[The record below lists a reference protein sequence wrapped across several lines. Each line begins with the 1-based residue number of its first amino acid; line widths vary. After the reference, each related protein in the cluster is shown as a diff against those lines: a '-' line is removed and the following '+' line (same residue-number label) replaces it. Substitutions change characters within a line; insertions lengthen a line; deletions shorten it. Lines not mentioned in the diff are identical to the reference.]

1 VGMTMMGGSEG
12 GGLRGR
18 RRPRACPTIVS
29 TWFGCG
35 YFPKAPGTVG
45 SAAAIGIAI
54 LIEWYAG
61 WRPVEFGALALV
73 VSAPAIWA
81 AGETARQ
88 AGMKD
93 PQFVVVDEVVGQWLA
108 LAGAR
113 ALNWKAWLA
122 AFVLFRLFDIWKPF
136 PVRQL
141 ESLPGGWGIVADDLM
156 AGVYAALV
164 LFLAGWFNLY

>member
-1 VGMTMMGGSEG
+1 MRRGNAAGMA
-12 GGLRGR
+12 
-18 RRPRACPTIVS
+18 RAIS

-35 YFPKAPGTVG
+35 YSPAAPGTAG

-54 LIEWYAG
+54 LIEHYAG
-61 WRPVEFGALALV
+61 WRPWSFAALAAV
-73 VSAPAIWA
+73 VSVPAIWA
-81 AGETARQ
+81 ADQTARQ
-88 AGMKD
+88 ANVKD

-113 ALNWKAWLA
+113 ALNWKSFLA

-141 ESLPGGWGIVADDLM
+141 ESLPGGVGIVADDLM
-156 AGVYAALV
+156 AGLYAALV

>member
-1 VGMTMMGGSEG
+1 MM
-12 GGLRGR
+12 RTNV
-18 RRPRACPTIVS
+18 ANAIS

-35 YFPKAPGTVG
+35 YSPVAPGTVG

-54 LIEWYAG
+54 LIEYYAG
-61 WRPVEFGALALV
+61 WRPPAFAALAV
-73 VSAPAIWA
+73 IVSVPAIWA

-113 ALNWKAWLA
+113 ALNWKANWIAWLA
-122 AFVLFRLFDIWKPF
+122 AFLLFRLFDIWKPF

-141 ESLPGGWGIVADDLM
+141 ESLPGGVGIVADDLM
-156 AGVYAALV
+156 AGLDAALV

>member
-1 VGMTMMGGSEG
+1 MRTGWK
-12 GGLRGR
+12 
-18 RRPRACPTIVS
+18 PAAANAIS

-35 YFPKAPGTVG
+35 YSPMAPGTAG

-54 LIEWYAG
+54 LVEHYAG
-61 WRPVEFGALALV
+61 WSPPWFAVLAVV
-73 VSAPAIWA
+73 VSAPAVWA
-81 AGETARQ
+81 AGETARRT
-88 AGMKD
+88 GIED

-113 ALNWKAWLA
+113 VLNWKTWLA

-141 ESLPGGWGIVADDLM
+141 ESLPGGVGIVADDLM
-156 AGVYAALV
+156 AGLYAALV

>member
-1 VGMTMMGGSEG
+1 MI
-12 GGLRGR
+12 GR
-18 RRPRACPTIVS
+18 PTRIATVIA

-35 YFPKAPGTVG
+35 YSRVAPGTVG

-54 LIEWYAG
+54 LIECYTG
-61 WRPVEFGALALV
+61 WRPLWFGALAIV

-81 AGETARQ
+81 AGETARR
-88 AGMKD
+88 ARIED

-113 ALNWKAWLA
+113 ALQGKASWIAWLV
-122 AFVLFRLFDIWKPF
+122 AFGLFRLFDIWKPF

-141 ESLPGGWGIVADDLM
+141 ESLPGGVGIVADDLM
-156 AGVYAALV
+156 AGLYAALV
-164 LFLAGWFNLY
+164 LCIAGWGYNLL

>member
-1 VGMTMMGGSEG
+1 MTRGSG
-12 GGLRGR
+12 
-18 RRPRACPTIVS
+18 AAQTIS

-35 YFPKAPGTVG
+35 YSSKAPGTVG

-54 LIEWYAG
+54 LIEHFAG
-61 WRPVEFGALALV
+61 WPPPLFAALAAV
-73 VSAPAIWA
+73 VSLPAIWA

-88 AGMKD
+88 SGKKD

-113 ALNWKAWLA
+113 TLNWKAWLA
-122 AFVLFRLFDIWKPF
+122 AFLLFRLFDIWKPF

-141 ESLPGGWGIVADDLM
+141 ELLPGGWGIVADDLM

-164 LFLAGWFNLY
+164 LFLAGCFNLI